1 MVSNGCFVHLGTWH
15 AFHGNQHNLQVCGFL
30 GAGDHPLLSRPE
42 DALSFVCPYIT
53 SKRLRADALQC
64 FWWVLLKRV
73 WFFFSLLSS
82 VRETSVTPLIW
93 SRIWKEVIYIVLIFS
108 YLCHVPLLVI
118 TFFLKKVSS
127 RILENVKIRKCASFI
142 NKVYNLNSEPPA

>member
-1 MVSNGCFVHLGTWH
+1 MLIFFSKEMVSDGCFVHVGTWH
-15 AFHGNQHNLQVCGFL
+15 AFHGNQHSLQVCGFL
-30 GAGDHPLLSRPE
+30 GAGDHPLLSRLGN
-42 DALSFVCPYIT
+42 ALSFVCPYIT

-108 YLCHVPLLVI
+108 YLCHVPLLLI
-118 TFFLKKVSS
+118 TFFFKKGK
-127 RILENVKIRKCASFI
+127 L
-142 NKVYNLNSEPPA
+142 